1 MKDKI
6 LAKLKAVNTKFAN
19 VSDRTLEAFAV
30 RMANGVTDESL
41 IDGIVAAEL
50 PVLEA
55 MQGQYN
61 HDIAEALRNQ
71 TPPTPPTPPVPP
83 VDPPVPP
90 VTPPAFDMEKML
102 EKMGELVEAKLAPIN
117 AEKQKAEVLAGVKA
131 AISEK
136 FQLDESDQAMS
147 DYILGQVTSGEVK
160 DVDSVIQNYEAK
172 YNEFRTINGQGAIT
186 PKVVKSADDKPEE
199 DPYAKRVREQRD
211 AEAKAREAANKRVNG
226 LQ

>member
-6 LAKLKAVNTKFAN
+6 LAKLKAGNTKFAN

-61 HDIAEALRNQ
+61 HDIAEALKNQ
-71 TPPTPPTPPVPP
+71 TPPTPPVVPP
-83 VDPPVPP
+83 VVPP

-102 EKMGELVEAKLAPIN
+102 EKMGELVEAKFAPIN
-117 AEKQKAEVLAGVKA
+117 AEKQKAEVLAGVKV

-160 DVDSVIQNYEAK
+160 DVDSVVQNYEAK
-172 YNEFRTINGQGAIT
+172 YNEFRTINGQGAIA
-186 PKVVKSADDKPEE
+186 PKVVKSVDGKTEE
-199 DPYAKRVREQRD
+199 DPYAARIREQR
-211 AEAKAREAANKRVNG
+211 AEADRQKEAANKRVNG
-226 LQ
+226 IQ